1 MSLSDE
7 SISSL
12 FTNAASPKGYVKV
25 IYFKFSNSTTNDILK
40 DIAVQTKD
48 FDDQIFENIDNQDKS
63 IRLFDLRKNYLTSL
77 SSSVHK
83 IKYIFI
89 GNQSDTTKISL
100 QKITMNVKNKTD
112 PYQDINVDELANLLS
127 FSSSDEMKSDFDIT
141 NESEVEF
148 LNYYI
153 SETNNILNT
162 SQIISHS
169 LTEKT
174 DQLFMPTSIF
184 MYGKKDNSY
193 VESRFVEIRNM
204 LIKEFKQ
211 NESEYSI
218 NNLVTNLVSYMVPLR
233 IINHLIRLHQDS
245 KISMI
250 TKIVNNIIVKSYICS
265 YLQYNNITHD
275 YSNRTGTNYPI
286 DSNIGY
292 YFDKN
297 ENVNNF
303 YSEPLQSKN
312 VQLSNIKRLDTLEDT
327 FIVNKTIYIYNYFDI
342 ENHIKNIDRTELSEK
357 KTFYLNFIVKY
368 FPNLAIDK
376 VLIDNESIQKIKTDI
391 NENKDV
397 IINYSNL
404 NESLFNF
411 SFQPEPNIEIKF
423 SKQYLITIRRKIN
436 LPQNFDFRNLFNE
449 LVLSN
454 DIPFVKLRDIYGTKD
469 IIYKVFKPSTERE
482 SEKHLSEVSRDQ
494 LDEWIKFRGFEFVN
508 TNLKKVKAH
517 PKYIS
522 YKSKFAKIRKDLP
535 VRGKIYI
542 TNQDGSFEIIGQ
554 NGNIYSNIDVSNIV
568 NPPQTIGN
576 ETEVVFYK
584 NEFLYADID
593 LFKKEYLEFT
603 LDIRYLSAINNDL
616 IKNIKNHIDQ
626 FINTVYSI
634 ESLKRYQSISVIP
647 YVNYKN
653 KDIAN
658 NISNLIYKYDIHLN
672 KSFKL
677 DYATLEQVSY
687 ILHPF
692 VVIKDE
698 LFSISTPIEYFD
710 TDKKIWIK
718 GLIKKI
724 NVDFTYDVQLHDP
737 AQNVSQMLTKENV
750 NKVYLRLRDGKTGK
764 LFKLNYKQVSGFDDM
779 SPINSFLD
787 KLNAVGLDNNNQV
800 KKLMDLFLIER
811 EKAIELVSSYVEDS
825 DNSKKTSGVNMT
837 FDYVP
842 MLYKPN
848 ETKIGVI
855 IENIT
860 SLQQIFTVNLFL
872 KLFFKIAL
880 VVGKYVEKDRLLDNV
895 LTAEIIDS
903 EGNVIEDNVQKNKE
917 EAEKKLESS
926 IDNVLAVDSDE
937 YSDIEDDDDD
947 LFDESDEEIIIEEEV
962 EEEDYESTKQKE
974 LTRRNVIDELLTD
987 SKLSKGSNKL
997 HSSTLLNRLKLRDP
1011 KLFDWSKEGT
1021 QSIGYSRTCQAG
1033 RQPQVLTSREKKE
1046 IDDEFVEISKDWENK
1061 HSENPLSPYSANDV
1075 DKDGNVYEYIDCD
1088 ENTVRTMKPN
1098 QQCKSLKWGS
1108 AQDSTLHN
1116 WYICPKIFDLNTNK
1130 PVHVSELKFKKTDVV
1145 FNAVNQGAEW
1155 RIHRDTNPDL
1165 NGKDILEF
1173 QPYIEKDGVEYFPWQ
1188 KTKADREPSIY
1199 KSLLFAD
1206 KKEQSGLTPGLQ
1218 KSGHPEGILMPCC
1231 FKVSKNVKSAFN
1243 IATGQSDAKTN
1254 YIQNWG
1260 HGLTEGRYGLLH
1272 KIMEKYFVNTGTR
1285 PGEKPSAETGL
1296 IRNNRGCFVRYGI
1309 KNTPDSIF
1317 KIFSILHRIT
1327 VQQIIDNIL
1336 KKLTCEQFK
1345 KLNLGD
1351 LYNQFIFSGIQTP
1364 FQNFLEYVL
1373 SNQNKTLE
1381 IFVELLS
1388 RKKYGIVHKDLNV
1401 IALQLDY
1408 SNNSLDLLCSNF
1420 YEYDHQKIEE
1430 MVFLLKTGSGHFE
1443 LLCKFNFLDEPE
1455 FTFNKAKLLLQHKN
1469 IMSILDQLVDDGKCQ
1484 KKNPSQ
1490 LLTENNV
1497 MNLISNHNVSNIK
1510 NILSNK
1516 LNDRFSIKNIVNDS
1530 NNKTLGVLL
1539 SNNVIVPFYPQ
1550 SVDISHPPVQ
1560 IDKISPV
1567 DIKIIEQT
1575 YDLINEHLAEK
1586 DKIEIIDFFSSDS
1599 NSYIVL
1605 NTGHY
1610 IRVNSIPESKQSPNI
1625 IKTDYFEVDREL
1637 ENYKESIKRN
1647 IYKTPVTIKDVVEII
1662 KRLED
1667 QFTLFGILK
1676 NDSDF
1681 VDAIIIEN
1689 SIKHKLIIPVQLIS
1703 RKDIEGVLSG
1713 LEYSIIHN
1721 FEIENSIETYMD
1733 SIVQFSRLSYY
1744 KIPCLPIR
1752 ALFEDREC
1760 SKLYDSVI
1768 LETGKKVP
1776 LSTRSKFNIWDKDV
1790 KSDYRIN
1797 QLIDTPIVDRIFFNN
1812 ISKVSIDKLNN
1823 RVRNNIRINYISSI
1837 YDILKNKIYEL
1848 FQIDAFSDTKDYI
1861 RSIIKNPVIL
1871 DTNKKNLIRPLMKVI
1886 FSVIVKIINEDITK
1900 FKDIN
1905 SKIKCDNSMC
1915 DNIFCQNEDINLD
1928 KFKQIKGL
1936 NILKLGILPM
1946 GNYDLDKIRELDIQI
1961 TKKNIGDN
1969 NMKKLETVF
1978 LKTLETFT
1986 DMNKLC
1992 KIKFNVNTETD
2003 KDQLVNI
2010 QNKIFN
2016 EMIFNKY
2023 RSNELFNYINKDIS
2037 NEDLAVNSDNE
2048 FLFVGSEYTMSTLN
2062 QLYINDLNKYYN
2074 NILPFDKSIQRISS
2088 IQLQAI
2094 KDIVVEN
2101 CKLSNDTNEYTI
2113 DQFNCGREAIKN
2125 ENKNINNSLLRYLS
2139 TDEIGDLKSLIRS
2152 I

>member
-12 FTNAASPKGYVKV
+12 LTNAASPKGYVKV

-40 DIAVQTKD
+40 DIAVKTKD
-48 FDDQIFENIDNQDKS
+48 FDDQIFENIDNHDQT
-63 IRLFDLRKNYLTSL
+63 IRLFDSRNNYLTSL
-77 SSSVHK
+77 SSSLHK

-89 GNQSDTTKISL
+89 GNQPDTTKSNL
-100 QKITMNVKNKTD
+100 QKITMNVKNKID
-112 PYQDINVDELANLLS
+112 PYLNVNVDELANLLS
-127 FSSSDEMKSDFDIT
+127 YSSSDEMKNDFDIT
-141 NESEVEF
+141 NELEVEF

-153 SETNNILNT
+153 NETNNILNT

-184 MYGKKDNSY
+184 MYGKRDNSY
-193 VESRFVEIRNM
+193 VESRFIEIRNM

-211 NESEYSI
+211 NESEYSV
-218 NNLVTNLVSYMVPLR
+218 NNLITNLVSYMVPLR
-233 IINHLIRLHQDS
+233 IINHLVKLHQDS
-245 KISMI
+245 KIGMI
-250 TKIVNNIIVKSYICS
+250 TKIVNNIVVKSYICS
-265 YLQYNNITHD
+265 YLQYNNITHN

-286 DSNIGY
+286 DSNLGY
-292 YFDKN
+292 YFNQN

-312 VQLSNIKRLDTLEDT
+312 VQLSNLKRLDTLEDT

-342 ENHIKNIDRTELSEK
+342 ENHLKSIGRSDLSDK
-357 KTFYLNFIVKY
+357 KAFYLNFIVKY
-368 FPNLAIDK
+368 FPNLTIDK
-376 VLIDNESIQKIKTDI
+376 VFIENETIQKIKTDVKKD
-391 NENKDV
+391 KDV

-404 NESLFNF
+404 NESLFNY
-411 SFQPEPNIEIKF
+411 SLQSEPNIEIKF
-423 SKQYLITIRRKIN
+423 NKQYLITIRRKIN

-454 DIPFVKLRDIYGTKD
+454 NIPFVKLRDIYGTKD

-482 SEKHLSEVSRDQ
+482 SEKHLSEISRDQ

-508 TNLKKVKAH
+508 TDLKKVKAH

-535 VRGKIYI
+535 IRGKIYI

-554 NGNIYSNIDVSNIV
+554 NGNIFSNIDISNII
-568 NPPQTIGN
+568 NPPQIISN

-603 LDIRYLSAINNDL
+603 LDTRYLSPMNNYL
-616 IKNIKNHIDQ
+616 IENIKNHIDQ
-626 FINTVYSI
+626 FIDIVYSI
-634 ESLKRYQSISVIP
+634 ESLKRYQSINVIP
-647 YVNYKN
+647 YVNYQN
-653 KDIAN
+653 KDIVN
-658 NISNLIYKYDIHLN
+658 SITNLIYKYDVHLD
-672 KSFKL
+672 KTFKL

-692 VVIKDE
+692 VIVKDE

-710 TDKKIWIK
+710 TDDKKWIK

-737 AQNVSQMLTKENV
+737 AQNVPQMITKENI

-811 EKAIELVSSYVEDS
+811 EKAIELVGSYVEDS
-825 DNSKKTSGVNMT
+825 DNSKKTSGVNIT
-837 FDYVP
+837 FDYIP

-855 IENIT
+855 IENIN
-860 SLQQIFTVNLFL
+860 SLQQIFNVNLFL

-880 VVGKYVEKDRLLDNV
+880 VVGKYLEKDRSLNNV
-895 LTAEIIDS
+895 LTAEIMDS
-903 EGNVIEDNVQKNKE
+903 EGNIIQDNIQKNKE

-1046 IDDEFVEISKDWENK
+1046 IDDEFAEISKDWENK
-1061 HSENPLSPYSANDV
+1061 HSENPLSPYSANDI
-1075 DKDGNVYEYIDCD
+1075 DKDGNIYEYIDCD

-1155 RIHRDTNPDL
+1155 RIHRDTNPEL

-1173 QPYIEKDGVEYFPWQ
+1173 QPYIEKDGIEYFPWQ
-1188 KTKADREPSIY
+1188 KTKSDREPSIY

-1243 IATGQSDAKTN
+1243 IATSQSEAKTN

-1272 KIMEKYFVNTGTR
+1272 KIMEKYFENTSSQ
-1285 PGEKPSAETGL
+1285 PGQKPSAETGL

-1309 KNTPDSIF
+1309 KNTPNSIF

-1327 VQQIIDNIL
+1327 VPQIIDNIL

-1351 LYNQFIFSGIQTP
+1351 LYNQFIFSGIQSP

-1373 SNQNKTLE
+1373 SNQTKTLE

-1388 RKKYGIVHKDLNV
+1388 RKKYGIVNKDINV
-1401 IALQLDY
+1401 IALQVDY

-1420 YEYDHQKIEE
+1420 YEYEHQIKDT
-1430 MVFLLKTGSGHFE
+1430 VFLLKTGSGHFE

-1455 FTFNKAKLLLQHKN
+1455 FIFNKAILLLQHKN
-1469 IMSILDQLVDDGKCQ
+1469 IMPILDQLLDDGKCQ

-1497 MNLISNHNVSNIK
+1497 MNLISNDNATLIK
-1510 NILSNK
+1510 NILTDK
-1516 LNDRFSIKNIVNDS
+1516 LRFSIKNNVNDN

-1539 SNNVIVPFYPQ
+1539 PNGVIVPLYPQ
-1550 SVDISHPPVQ
+1550 SLNSSDPSVQ
-1560 IDKISPV
+1560 LDKIPPV
-1567 DIKIIEQT
+1567 DIKTIEQT
-1575 YDLINEHLAEK
+1575 YDLINEHLAAK
-1586 DKIEIIDFFSSDS
+1586 DKIEIIDFFSSD
-1599 NSYIVL
+1599 NNNYIVL

-1610 IRVNSIPESKQSPNI
+1610 IRVNSIPEDKESANI

-1647 IYKTPVTIKDVVEII
+1647 IYKPPVTIENVIGII
-1662 KRLED
+1662 KTLKD
-1667 QFTLFGILK
+1667 QFSLVSILK

-1681 VDAIIIEN
+1681 IHAVIIEN
-1689 SIKHKLIIPVQLIS
+1689 SIKHKLIIPIQLIEL
-1703 RKDIEGVLSG
+1703 KDVRVVLSS
-1713 LEYSIIHN
+1713 LEYSIIQN
-1721 FEIENSIETYMD
+1721 FQIENSIDTYMD

-1752 ALFEDREC
+1752 ALFENKPC
-1760 SKLYDSVI
+1760 SKIYDSVI
-1768 LETGKKVP
+1768 LETGKKVL
-1776 LSTRSKFNIWDKDV
+1776 LSTRFKFNIWAKDT
-1790 KSDYRIN
+1790 KSDYTIN

-1812 ISKVSIDKLNN
+1812 ISKVSIDKLNK

-1848 FQIDAFSDTKDYI
+1848 FQTDAFSDTKDYI
-1861 RSIIKNPVIL
+1861 RSIIKNPVIQ
-1871 DTNKKNLIRPLMKVI
+1871 DANKKNLIRPLMKVI
-1886 FSVIVKIINEDITK
+1886 FSVIIKTINEDITK

-1905 SKIKCDNSMC
+1905 SKIKCDNSIC
-1915 DNIFCQNEDINLD
+1915 DNNFCVNEEINLD
-1928 KFKQIKGL
+1928 KFRGITEL
-1936 NILKLGILPM
+1936 NILKLGILPI
-1946 GNYDLDKIRELDIQI
+1946 GNDDIDKVRESDIEI
-1961 TKKNIGDN
+1961 TKKNITDDN
-1969 NMKKLETVF
+1969 IRKLETVF
-1978 LKTLETFT
+1978 SKTLKTFT
-1986 DMNKLC
+1986 DMNRLC
-1992 KIKFNVNTETD
+1992 KIKFNINTQTD
-2003 KDQLVNI
+2003 IDQLVNI

-2023 RSNELFNYINKDIS
+2023 RSHELFNYINKDIS
-2037 NEDLAVNSDNE
+2037 NEDLVVNSANE

-2088 IQLQAI
+2088 IQLDTLRG
-2094 KDIVVEN
+2094 KVNEN

-2113 DQFNCGREAIKN
+2113 DQLKCGREAIKN

-2139 TDEIGDLKSLIRS
+2139 TDEISDLKSLIRS